1 MRKETVNKPK
11 EGQEGVVKLL
21 INPKDGTAEEKKG
34 RWKKEIE
41 KTRNRM
47 VDLNSKIITV
57 TIKRLD
63 ISIKVNNF

>member
-1 MRKETVNKPK
+1 M
-11 EGQEGVVKLL
+11 VKLL